1 VKLVGQPVSSGRVVI
16 FVLKFL
22 SVDYSG
28 VFSFVFIGQAWL
40 DAKQQWKRER
50 MEDWSELNGESLR
63 AKLIERKVLNCD
75 ENEKAKYSEGLVN
88 LCRGCELQK
97 NPTTD
102 RQH

>member
-50 MEDWSELNGESLR
+50 MED
-63 AKLIERKVLNCD
+63 
-75 ENEKAKYSEGLVN
+75 
-88 LCRGCELQK
+88 
-97 NPTTD
+97 
-102 RQH
+102 